1 VIDPRFVYLAAL
13 LSVVGAYGYIR
24 DTLRGDTI
32 PHRVT
37 WMLWGLEGILAFVV
51 EREQHVGPAA
61 IMTLMLGLVP
71 CVVVLASFHNPQ
83 GVWAIN
89 SFDIVCGSISLAGL
103 VAWVFIDQPT
113 LALIA
118 FVVAD
123 QVAALPTIRKAWLVP
138 TSESARVFL
147 LGSLNCA
154 ITLLTLT
161 EFTTAGVLFPGC
173 ILVTD
178 LLLGVL
184 IVSQAGPRFRGE
196 PVNVEPV
203 KSA

>member
-1 VIDPRFVYLAAL
+1 MIDPRFVYLAAL

-24 DTLRGDTI
+24 DTLRGVTI

-37 WMLWGLEGILAFVV
+37 WMLWGLGGILAFVV

-71 CVVVLASFHNPQ
+71 CVVVLASFRNPQ
-83 GVWAIN
+83 GVWAIS
-89 SFDIVCGSISLAGL
+89 SFDVVCGCISLAGI
-103 VAWVFIDQPT
+103 VAWIVIDQQT
-113 LALIA
+113 LALVA

-123 QVAALPTIRKAWLVP
+123 QVAALPTIRKSWLVP
-138 TSESARVFL
+138 SSESARVFL
-147 LGSLNCA
+147 LGSANCA

-184 IVSQAGPRFRGE
+184 IVSRAGPRFRGE
-196 PVNVEPV
+196 LVDVEPV